1 MVQRISPT
9 PISVSVKPAA
19 SGRPRRLNLST
30 ALLLLLLAV
39 VLAFAAWSFSNYR
52 QAQQKIT
59 QLSTPE
65 GQQELAKEE
74 IAQLTALVGKL
85 IVLPADEEPVV
96 ATILDIEKLSKDQ
109 PFYRNA
115 KNGDKVLIYIKAQ
128 QAIIYDTVRNILV
141 NVGPVSVQGSGSQ
154 AASAPAQPAAEQP
167 AAE

>member
-1 MVQRISPT
+1 MVQRISPA
-9 PISVSVKPAA
+9 PISTPVKPVVTNQ
-19 SGRPRRLNLST
+19 PRRLGVST
-30 ALLLLLLAV
+30 ALLLLLLV
-39 VLAFAAWSFSNYR
+39 VVVAFAAWSFSNYR
-52 QAQQKIT
+52 QAQQKVN

-65 GQQELAKEE
+65 GQQQLAKEE

-96 ATILDIEKLSKDQ
+96 ATILDVEKLSKDQ

-128 QAIIYDTVRNILV
+128 QAIVYDAVRNILV

-154 AASAPAQPAAEQP
+154 AAAAPVEPAAEQP